1 MPKRLIITHK
11 PKKVNHSRDV
21 LMWPPTENI
30 FLEDLHNVHVATKP
44 HCWQWAGVQPEDL
57 AIALS
62 KQDGLDSEIVTN
74 ISSKF
79 QKPSCCQK
87 RLTVQIKI
95 HNKIWHSGFPV
106 VVQSLKRV
114 AMYFVLMTN

>member
-1 MPKRLIITHK
+1 M
-11 PKKVNHSRDV
+11 NHSRDL

-44 HCWQWAGVQPEDL
+44 HRWQWTGVQPEDL

-62 KQDGLDSEIVTN
+62 KQERLDSEMVTN

-79 QKPSCCQK
+79 KNLPVVK

-114 AMYFVLMTN
+114 AMYFVLVTN